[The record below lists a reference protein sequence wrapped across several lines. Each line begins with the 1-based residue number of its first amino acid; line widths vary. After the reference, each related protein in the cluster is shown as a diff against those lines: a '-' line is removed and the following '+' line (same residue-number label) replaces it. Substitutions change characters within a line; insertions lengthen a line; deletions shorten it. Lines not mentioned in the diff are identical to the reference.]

1 MNNESY
7 EKKKILVVK
16 TKKEKKVILW
26 IELQL
31 LGLWIQNEE
40 VLKKQVSVFLVC
52 MQVVFYLNTY

>member
-1 MNNESY
+1 MKAMR
-7 EKKKILVVK
+7 KKKILVVK

-52 MQVVFYLNTY
+52 MQVICVLP

>member
-52 MQVVFYLNTY
+52 MQVICVLP

>member
-7 EKKKILVVK
+7 EKKKLLVVK

-40 VLKKQVSVFLVC
+40 VLKKEVSVFLVC
-52 MQVVFYLNTY
+52 MQVICVLP